1 MPNLSLNERAVS
13 PRAATPVARHATSG
27 VRSLRRLT
35 AAAVAVVALGAA
47 SACDSAADANDT
59 VKSGGTLRVV
69 LPSLPDHLDPQKIA
83 AAMDANIS
91 RLISRTL
98 TTYKAEP
105 GTASSELVPDLATD
119 LGRPSENNTVWEF
132 KLREGVKWEDGTPID
147 CEQLKY
153 GVERN
158 FAESFDSGLPYAELM
173 LKDNA
178 TPYKGPYGGKGLE
191 SVTCDDART
200 IKFRLKQPAGDFN
213 YTVALSIFSPTKRGG
228 DGDKEAYDLR
238 PMSTGPYRMEPRKKE
253 DTTFTLVRNEHWSSS
268 LDSVRKAHPDKIM
281 FVVDANDPAVTNDLI
296 QDQGASRNTIMLQT
310 NVAPN
315 FLQQVINDPKL
326 SQRVAT
332 GPAGSVRYFAI
343 NTKLVKNL
351 DCRKA
356 LMYGFNKRKYR
367 QAMGG
372 SVIGDLATAMIPPG
386 LAAHAKFDHY
396 DTLVDGDGDE
406 DKALKA
412 IEKAKAEGVTCPDTI
427 SVALPDND
435 TIARYVKTM
444 VDAYLRIGIKVNL
457 KRYPAKPYWGTIA
470 DIGHGNHLVYAGW
483 IPDWANGSAV
493 IPPLFDGALV
503 QPPGVQ
509 SGSNYSFLVD
519 PEIDKA
525 IEDAMAEPNAQR
537 QYKLWGELDSKLSEL
552 AVTIP
557 VLYPNSIRIY
567 GSNVAGAYIHSQF
580 GAPDLASLGLRD
592 PSIPV
597 DVTSS
602 GS

>member
-1 MPNLSLNERAVS
+1 MPDLSMSPVHASTRAS
-13 PRAATPVARHATSG
+13 RKR
-27 VRSLRRLT
+27 RRLVAA
-35 AAAVAVVALGAA
+35 AAAVTLLGVA

-59 VKSGGTLRVV
+59 ITQGGTLRVV
-69 LPSLPDHLDPQKIA
+69 LPALPDHLDPQKIA

-132 KLREGVKWEDGTPID
+132 KLREGVKWEDGSPVV
-147 CEQLKY
+147 CSQLKY

-158 FAESFDSGLPYAELM
+158 FAKVFDSGLPYAELM
-173 LKDNA
+173 LADNA
-178 TPYKGPYGGKGLE
+178 TPYEGPYSGKELD
-191 SVTCDDART
+191 SVVCEDTQT

-213 YTVALSIFSPTKRGG
+213 YTVALSIFSPTKQGA
-228 DGDKEAYDLR
+228 DGDKDAYDIR
-238 PMSTGPYRMEPRKKE
+238 PLSSGPYRVEPRPK
-253 DTTFTLVRNEHWSSS
+253 DATGFTLVRNEHWSST
-268 LDSVRKAHPDKIM
+268 LDSVRKAHPDKIV
-281 FVVDANDPAVTNDLI
+281 FAVDANDPAVTNALI
-296 QDQGASRNTIMLQT
+296 QDQGADRNTIVLQT

-326 SQRVAT
+326 SQRVAQ
-332 GPAGSVRYFAI
+332 GPSGAVRYFAI
-343 NTKLVKNL
+343 NTELVKNL

-356 LMYGFNKRKYR
+356 LSFAFNKRKYR

-372 SVIGDLATAMIPPG
+372 SVIGELATSMIPPN
-386 LAAHAKFDHY
+386 LAAHAKFDIY
-396 DTLVDGDGDE
+396 RTLSDSDGDE
-406 DKALKA
+406 DEALKLLD
-412 IEKAKAEGVTCPDTI
+412 KAKNEGKPCPDKLK
-427 SVALPDND
+427 VALPDND

-444 VDAYLRIGIKVNL
+444 VDAYIRIGIKVELNRL
-457 KRYPAKPYWGTIA
+457 PAKSYFGDIA

-503 QPPGVQ
+503 KPSGEQ
-509 SGSNYSFLVD
+509 SGSNYSFLND
-519 PEIDKA
+519 PEINKA
-525 IEDAMAEPNAQR
+525 IADAMAEDDLNR
-537 QYKLWGELDSKLSEL
+537 QYKLWGEIDNRLSDM

-557 VLYPNSIRIY
+557 VLYPKSIRMY
-567 GSNVAGAYIHSQF
+567 GSNVAGAFIHSQF
-580 GAPDLASLGLRD
+580 GAPDLASLGLKD